1 MKSEKSDNSLDN
13 NVGNR
18 KDNGQDDD
26 YDEEEEFYDTSQPL
40 GRFDYNKM
48 KQIENQPQTDYD
60 DQ

>member
-13 NVGNR
+13 NVGNK

-48 KQIENQPQTDYD
+48 KQIDN
-60 DQ
+60 